1 MAFLT
6 LIQSGDRP
14 ATNAAFKKETSDL
27 VAHSCT
33 IADEVGSN
41 AMERL

>member
-1 MAFLT
+1 MSQESKSLPH
-6 LIQSGDRP
+6 R
-14 ATNAAFKKETSDL
+14 NAAFKKETSDL
-27 VAHSCT
+27 VGHSCT